1 MAFNVL
7 TNKYVFY
14 VLFVIAVANLLGY
27 LAMEDYESLTLFVVI
42 YALSTYF
49 SKNTIVNLSATIL
62 GTAIVRTPA
71 RVRNWSRFS
80 SHQSSPQ
87 RLREG
92 FALQGDAAAEQ
103 ERQTVR
109 EGNMVSPRAVLHAVD
124 KTAKEALTSRG
135 PRPATEEEE
144 EVRGNNLM
152 DIGSNLKKQFAQMQ
166 SKLGKDG
173 IRGLVNETKD
183 LSKTQEALMEQMATM
198 GPLME
203 NAEKLLKT
211 FESTGM
217 MKMVDKVLPF
227 IEKIALP
234 GTGPAK

>member
-92 FALQGDAAAEQ
+92 FALGADYEAE
-103 ERQTVR
+103 EHKKLR
-109 EGNMVSPRAVLHAVD
+109 EGHSISPRAVVD
-124 KTAKEALTSRG
+124 AAAATAKEALTSRG
-135 PRPATEEEE
+135 PQPATEEEE
-144 EVRGNNLM
+144 QEVRGKNLM

-173 IRGLVNETKD
+173 IRGLVSETKD